1 MQWYADH
8 RHGSAR
14 WATQGELQRA
24 GLYQGGGPFL
34 GICPYTGQY
43 LNLDT
48 DAPWTLTGGSGS
60 GKGTTK
66 LLYNNFYPGSMLI
79 NDPKGEIGAMIGAH
93 QRAMGKD
100 FFCANPNGLH
110 TGPPWYMPQ
119 NTLEP
124 FDLLTPGSPYLVSDC
139 KRIAAMLIAIEPT
152 GKTFF
157 PKRARQWLE
166 NLLLAYVLSY
176 ENPTLNGF
184 MRLINLIESDFQAFK
199 SLASTF
205 SGLGNEDIRRTCAEI
220 ITKRGSAPEEY
231 SGVIS
236 TIYSDL
242 AFMSD
247 PALQKLFSGADF
259 SLDILTRKH
268 PPAVVDIAFPAE
280 NLGIWSKALR
290 LIIGVAI
297 LYQQRSPGGNKPL
310 FLIDE
315 AAQLGHFEELE
326 RSYTYGRSFYRTYAV
341 FQDIGQITRHYGRE
355 GVQTFLGS
363 SQAKTFIGVRDY
375 ETAQLVSNML
385 GNQTIEVENKIYSAR
400 ARHARQ
406 QAVNNLIFGGADP
419 FRVGM
424 DMAHWTRQER
434 HRDKVQRPL
443 LTPDEVLTLPE
454 NRSLVFLSGLD
465 VRPIMAGRMP
475 YFQRPDIAR
484 YFLPNPYHMR

>member
-1 MQWYADH
+1 MQWYADN

-14 WATQGELQRA
+14 WATQEELQRA
-24 GLYQGGGPFL
+24 GLYQGRGVFL
-34 GICPYTGQY
+34 GLCPFTGRFLTLQG
-43 LNLDT
+43 
-48 DAPWTLTGGSGS
+48 DAPLTLIGGSGS

-66 LLYNNFYPGSMLI
+66 LLYSNFYPGSMLI
-79 NDPKGEIGAMIGAH
+79 NDCKAEIGAMIFSY
-93 QRAMGKD
+93 QRERKD
-100 FFCANPNGLH
+100 FFCINPTGLH
-110 TGPPWYMPQ
+110 TGPPWHLPRHKV
-119 NTLEP
+119 NP
-124 FDLLTPGSPYLVSDC
+124 FDILIPDSPYLVSDC
-139 KRIAAMLIAIEPT
+139 KRIAAMLIAIDPRGE
-152 GKTFF
+152 TFF

-184 MRLINLIESDFQAFK
+184 MRLVNLIESDFAAFCG
-199 SLASTF
+199 LARTF

-220 ITKRGSAPEEY
+220 TTKRDSAPEEY

-242 AFMSD
+242 GFMSD
-247 PALQKLFSGADF
+247 PALQKLFSGEDF
-259 SLDILTRKH
+259 SLDVLTRRT
-268 PPAVVDIAFPAE
+268 PPAVVSIAFPAE

-290 LIIGVAI
+290 LIIGTAI
-297 LYQQRSPGGNKPL
+297 LYQQRSVGGNKPL

-363 SQAKTFIGVRDY
+363 SMAKTFIGVRDY

-385 GNQTIEVENKIYSAR
+385 GNQTIEVENKIYQAK

-406 QAVNNLIFGGADP
+406 QAVNNLIFGGSDP
-419 FRVGM
+419 FRAGM
-424 DMAHWTRQER
+424 DMAHWAREER
-434 HRDKVQRPL
+434 HRDKFQRPL

-465 VRPIMAGRMP
+465 VRPLMAGRMP
-475 YFQRPDIAR
+475 YFQVPTISR